1 MAAADNRNDVVD
13 LERGQFASAC
23 WVSASAALP
32 LEHALN
38 VVNGERAARRLSAC
52 AISLHVG
59 YCAFAGQLGMPVF
72 PSLNRGWPILRI
84 LLFPSLYLRTMA
96 SRVFGPALAS
106 PASLKAR
113 MARHVAA
120 PDVGIAHD
128 AFAGRN
134 LAFAN
139 VAVLAR
145 LANKVKLLTRRSG
158 GQSFWYRLHAGKYTA
173 STVLMQG
180 VSCL

>member
-96 SRVFGPALAS
+96 SRVFGPTLSCPPRLDAGVIDEVFPSPRLPTLNAVPSGSSALAKM
-106 PASLKAR
+106 P
-113 MARHVAA
+113 
-120 PDVGIAHD
+120 
-128 AFAGRN
+128 
-134 LAFAN
+134 
-139 VAVLAR
+139 VLAR
-145 LANKVKLLTRRSG
+145 LAGAVTGFASRLG
-158 GQSFWYRLHAGKYTA
+158 GQPFWYWLHIQYLTPLTEAGQP
-173 STVLMQG
+173 S
-180 VSCL
+180 